1 MKNFFLLLEKD
12 LADILLFINKLEKQR
27 GNALLK

>member
-12 LADILLFINKLEKQR
+12 LPDILLFINTLEKQR
-27 GNALLK
+27 GNALK